1 MGCQAIVSCASSRQ
15 DRREAP
21 ATGDDAMLAIAALG
35 VVGAT
40 AAAAG
45 IVIGKHLEE

>member
-1 MGCQAIVSCASSRQ
+1 MGCQAIVGCAGNQQ
-15 DRREAP
+15 DHREGP

-35 VVGAT
+35 VVGTT

-45 IVIGKHLEE
+45 IAIGKHREE